1 MWISNK
7 KFICNALK
15 FWIHPVLSSYSNTAL
30 AKSPV
35 VLFIYSSNENIRLQ
49 NKNKK
54 YFLRQKCWK
63 CMRNFRR
70 LHLLTWFT

>member
-35 VLFIYSSNENIRLQ
+35 VLFIYSSNENNVYRTKI
-49 NKNKK
+49 KNIFARKVLK
-54 YFLRQKCWK
+54 V
-63 CMRNFRR
+63 
-70 LHLLTWFT
+70 HA